1 MKIVSLFSGTGGLD
15 RGFENEG
22 FKVVWANEYDK
33 SIWSTFESNFPHTV
47 LDRRSIVDINPNDA
61 PECDGIIGGPPCQSW
76 SEAGAAR
83 GINDPGDNF
92 SMITSSLLKPKN
104 QNSFLLRTSKDF
116 YLANIQ
122 MLLII
127 FLKHF

>member
-47 LDRRSIVDINPNDA
+47 LDKRSIVDINPNEA
-61 PECDGIIGGPPCQSW
+61 PACDGIIGGPPCQSW

-83 GINDPGDNF
+83 GINDPRGQLFNDYIKF
-92 SMITSSLLKPKN
+92 IK
-104 QNSFLLRTSKDF
+104 
-116 YLANIQ
+116 
-122 MLLII
+122 
-127 FLKHF
+127 